1 MIVKQMESPIYH
13 RRKRES
19 LPGKGMESGAVNREK
34 SFDQFLLEAFDGEVV
49 QRGERFSSSVSQ
61 LQKENL
67 IRLSQL

>member
-1 MIVKQMESPIYH
+1 MF
-13 RRKRES
+13 
-19 LPGKGMESGAVNREK
+19 MESGAVYREK
-34 SFDQFLLEAFDGEVV
+34 SFDQVLLEAFDGEVV